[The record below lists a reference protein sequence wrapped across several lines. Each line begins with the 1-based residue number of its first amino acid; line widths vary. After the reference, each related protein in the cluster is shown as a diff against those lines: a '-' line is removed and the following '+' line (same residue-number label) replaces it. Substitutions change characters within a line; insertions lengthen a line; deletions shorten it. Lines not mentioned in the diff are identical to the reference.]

1 MAIDKDQINVK
12 LKSVDQSV
20 SKTREDFTVIQTE
33 GVDSE
38 GFTFTRTVRIPVTV
52 AEDLTVGDTYQ
63 GDAIIM
69 MEKRFMTTV
78 TRIGEADVD
87 SAGGIKSVGNEIT
100 GADEQIEGTSVGEI
114 TEQLQIDGKA
124 NPSTIQ
130 LAYSAGSLA
139 LNLDSAGAGID
150 SDFRN
155 GLAPSATKTG
165 GDADNPISDILQTLT
180 GLGATKLEQPNS
192 GIAAIGSG
200 GLGGIET
207 TITGAVE
214 GQLSTVNTVKT
225 AMNSLLTDSDIPQMA
240 KVGNALTD
248 IATGELNKIAGL
260 VTPIAALQT
269 RASDKALTSEDLVS
283 NIKSFSG
290 FDGLNALVTGAKNT
304 LSSFPSIASFTDGFS
319 SITQEVNQFKTSL
332 DNKLNAVDL
341 DVDRGLGQFGGFLQN
356 VNETISGQA
365 RSKVQGLLGGGDFQ
379 YSQSNMNSILA
390 NVKESQ
396 ATRNLKPVTKSVG
409 DVIQKNT
416 KVSPR
421 IKKIVAKEKKKAND
435 PQELQDKVIDE
446 AKKEGIP
453 EKQIETF
460 KEEIKVIDQELR
472 TLDTTIAGSVVLDA
486 SFLGKSDPID
496 VDASKWSGAKT
507 KDDVFTYVAS
517 VEELNTEMMAIEREI
532 DTVFIHATET
542 TTDKNIGAS
551 EINSM
556 QIALNNEFDGIG
568 YHYVIRRD
576 GRLQRGRPV
585 NKKGDHTK
593 TKNDTS
599 IGLVLVGGLN
609 CASSETNPTNFR
621 SAQSFTIAQYN
632 TLETFLQAFYRRYP
646 GGSVF
651 GHNDLDESELDPYFD
666 VQDYVES
673 VFGKINV

>member
-12 LKSVDQSV
+12 LKDVGVVV
-20 SKTREDFTVIQTE
+20 SKTRVEETTIVTE

-38 GFTFTRTVRIPVTV
+38 GFSFTNTIRIPVTV
-52 AEDLTVGDTYQ
+52 ADDLSVGDTYQ
-63 GDAIIM
+63 GEAIVM
-69 MEKRFMTTV
+69 MDKRFMTTV
-78 TRIGEADVD
+78 TTIGESGVD
-87 SAGGIKSVGNEIT
+87 SAGGIKSVGEEIT
-100 GADEQIEGTSVGEI
+100 GTGEQIEGTSVGEI

-124 NPSTIQ
+124 NPATIE

-165 GDADNPISDILQTLT
+165 GDADNPISGILQTLT
-180 GLGATKLEQPNS
+180 GLGASKLETPTS
-192 GIAAIGSG
+192 GIAAVGSG

-225 AMNSLLTDSDIPQMA
+225 AMNSLLSDSDIPQMA

-260 VTPIAALQT
+260 VTPIAALKT
-269 RASDKALTSEDLVS
+269 RADDKALTSDDLVT

-290 FDGLNALVTGAKNT
+290 FDGLNALVVGAKNT

-319 SITQEVNQFKTSL
+319 SITQEVNQFKDRL
-332 DNKLNAVDL
+332 DNKIGSVEL
-341 DVDRGLGQFGGFLQN
+341 DVDRGLGKFGGFLQD
-356 VNETISGQA
+356 VNETISGNA
-365 RSKVQGLLGGGDFQ
+365 GTKIQGLLGGGDFK
-379 YSQSNMNSILA
+379 YSQSKMNDIVA

-396 ATRNLKPVTKSVG
+396 ATRDLKPLTTAVG
-409 DVIQKNT
+409 DVVQKNS

-421 IKKIVAKEKKKAND
+421 IKNIVKEKKKEANS

-446 AKKEGIP
+446 AKKQGVKET
-453 EKQIETF
+453 QIETF
-460 KEEIKVIDQELR
+460 KEEIKTVDETLR
-472 TLDTTIAGSVVLDA
+472 TLDTTIAGSVVIDA
-486 SFLGKSDPID
+486 DFLGRSTPID
-496 VDASKWSGAKT
+496 VDASKWSGRT
-507 KDDVFTYVAS
+507 SDDEVFTYIAS
-517 VEELNTEMMAIEREI
+517 VEELNTEIMSIEREV
-532 DTVFIHATET
+532 DKVFVHATET
-542 TTDKNIGAS
+542 TTDKNIGAV
-551 EINSM
+551 EINSI
-556 QIALNNEFDGIG
+556 QISLNNEFDGIG

-585 NKKGDHTK
+585 NKVGDHTI
-593 TKNDTS
+593 TQNDKS

-609 CASSETNPTNFR
+609 CSANETEPTKFR

-632 TLETFLQAFYRRYP
+632 TLEIFLQAFYRRYP

-651 GHNDLDESELDPYFD
+651 GHNDLDEVQLDPYFD
-666 VQDYVES
+666 VQDYIES
-673 VFGKINV
+673 VFGKINT

>member
-1 MAIDKDQINVK
+1 M
-12 LKSVDQSV
+12 
-20 SKTREDFTVIQTE
+20 
-33 GVDSE
+33 
-38 GFTFTRTVRIPVTV
+38 
-52 AEDLTVGDTYQ
+52 
-63 GDAIIM
+63 
-69 MEKRFMTTV
+69 
-78 TRIGEADVD
+78 
-87 SAGGIKSVGNEIT
+87 
-100 GADEQIEGTSVGEI
+100 
-114 TEQLQIDGKA
+114 GK
-124 NPSTIQ
+124 
-130 LAYSAGSLA
+130 
-139 LNLDSAGAGID
+139 
-150 SDFRN
+150 
-155 GLAPSATKTG
+155 
-165 GDADNPISDILQTLT
+165 
-180 GLGATKLEQPNS
+180 
-192 GIAAIGSG
+192 
-200 GLGGIET
+200 
-207 TITGAVE
+207 
-214 GQLSTVNTVKT
+214 
-225 AMNSLLTDSDIPQMA
+225 
-240 KVGNALTD
+240 
-248 IATGELNKIAGL
+248 
-260 VTPIAALQT
+260 
-269 RASDKALTSEDLVS
+269 
-283 NIKSFSG
+283 
-290 FDGLNALVTGAKNT
+290 
-304 LSSFPSIASFTDGFS
+304 
-319 SITQEVNQFKTSL
+319 
-332 DNKLNAVDL
+332 
-341 DVDRGLGQFGGFLQN
+341 FGGFLQN

-379 YSQSNMNSILA
+379 YSQSKMNDIIA

-396 ATRNLKPVTKSVG
+396 ATRDLKPITKSVG
-409 DVIQKNT
+409 DVLQKNT
-416 KVSPR
+416 KVSSR

-446 AKKEGIP
+446 ARKEGIP
-453 EKQIETF
+453 ETQIETF
-460 KEEIKVIDQELR
+460 KEEIKVVDQELR

-496 VDASKWSGAKT
+496 IDASKWSGAKT

-517 VEELNTEMMAIEREI
+517 VEELNTEMMAIEREV

-599 IGLVLVGGLN
+599 IGIVLVGGLN
-609 CASSETNPTNFR
+609 CASSESNPTNFR